1 MSGMPSGS
9 VLKALPR
16 APSIPVDC
24 AHCPIREQTV
34 CRPFRGPGLEVVQ
47 SFKLGDRFLP
57 AGSDLFWPGQELGEL
72 FNLLDGWVVLYR
84 ILASGRRQIV
94 DFALPG
100 AFLGYQP
107 QLDQPIQL
115 GAECLTDVAVC
126 TFPRKSFHE
135 LALRHPALSLE
146 LAKLHAQ
153 SLMRAH
159 AQLANVGS
167 RPAVERTAHF
177 LCEILLR
184 LRRHESAPLRG
195 AVDIPLTQTHIAEAL
210 GLSSVYVNKTLRE
223 LREEGVLILKSGRLT
238 VLDPVRLAELAE
250 FDAEFGPKDKEKIA

>member
-1 MSGMPSGS
+1 MPSGTI
-9 VLKALPR
+9 LKTLPR

-47 SFKLGDRFLP
+47 EFKLGDRFLP
-57 AGSDLFWPGQELGEL
+57 AGSDLFWPGQELSEL
-72 FNLLDGWVVLYR
+72 YNLLDGWVVLYR

-100 AFLGYQP
+100 AFLGYQS
-107 QLDQPIQL
+107 QLDQPTQL

-126 TFPRKSFHE
+126 TFPRKSFND
-135 LALRHPALSLE
+135 LALRHPALALQ
-146 LAKLHAQ
+146 LARLNAQ
-153 SLMRAH
+153 ALSRAH
-159 AQLANVGS
+159 GQLANIGS

-184 LRRHESAPLRG
+184 LRRDETAPLRG

-223 LREEGVLILKSGRLT
+223 LREEGVLVLKNGRLT

-250 FDAEFGPKDKEKIA
+250 FETEFSAHEKIA

>member
-1 MSGMPSGS
+1 MPSGT
-9 VLKALPR
+9 VLKTLPR

-47 SFKLGDRFLP
+47 EFKLGDRFLP

-100 AFLGYQP
+100 AFLGYQS
-107 QLDQPIQL
+107 QLDQPTQL

-126 TFPRKSFHE
+126 TFPRKGFND
-135 LALRHPALSLE
+135 LALRHPALALQ
-146 LAKLHAQ
+146 LARLNAQ
-153 SLMRAH
+153 ALSRAH
-159 AQLANVGS
+159 GQLANIGS

-184 LRRHESAPLRG
+184 LRRDETAPLRG

-223 LREEGVLILKSGRLT
+223 LREEGVLVLKNGRLT

-250 FDAEFGPKDKEKIA
+250 FETEFSAHEKIA